1 MRVSTIPVSSNR
13 HLRSD
18 QAAQSSLERQR
29 AHTTRDHTP
38 LTPTG
43 TPKTSPTAAALTGEL
58 VRGTSRVPS
67 HSADFRPT
75 PWSHIQVRSEV
86 VHRIE
91 PMQPAVRR
99 AIAAYLDNTQF
110 SKAAV
115 CGIDTFV

>member
-1 MRVSTIPVSSNR
+1 MRVSTISVSSNR

-18 QAAQSSLERQR
+18 QAAQSSLGKQQ
-29 AHTTRDHTP
+29 AHTTRDDAP
-38 LTPTG
+38 LAPIG
-43 TPKTSPTAAALTGEL
+43 ASKTSPTAAALTGAL
-58 VRGTSRVPS
+58 VQGTSRVPS
-67 HSADFRPT
+67 HWADFRPT

-91 PMQPAVRR
+91 PMQPTVRR